1 MRAAVNG
8 VGGALVEE
16 QPTSGE
22 MTGSASGSRS
32 RRAVIGGGRASGDG
46 GGGRWWMALRSGRS

>member
-1 MRAAVNG
+1 MSGA
-8 VGGALVEE
+8 GGALVEE

-32 RRAVIGGGRASGDG
+32 GRAVIGGGRASGDG
-46 GGGRWWMALRSGRS
+46 GGGRWMALRSGRSWR